1 MGQSVA
7 TTYRKS
13 ASECRVQAA
22 RARFADNKARWLD
35 LAEQWELVADR
46 VAEQSIHLASDQDRA
61 SVPSITVSRF
71 LRADTSIGLLDQSA
85 FLHITSWSPLTSL
98 RP

>member
-61 SVPSITVSRF
+61 SVAGRFDANIFPVAHARSILLGAASHLKVS
-71 LRADTSIGLLDQSA
+71 
-85 FLHITSWSPLTSL
+85 PY
-98 RP
+98 